1 MTVNYFF
8 FQDNP
13 ECNDI
18 TSTIAFSGI
27 RNLDSTISTGNYISY
42 NTATI
47 NTNGVLDLGSGL
59 FTVPRGGHGKYS
71 FSFVCSGRR
80 TKSIHIVVEKN
91 GLEKF
96 RITDGDDQNVEG
108 ANVSYYWLED
118 LQDGDTIRLQVYDW
132 SIRDSLHSNPNNPV
146 IFNGFRLS

>member
-47 NTNGVLDLGSGL
+47 NTNGVLDLSSGL
-59 FTVPRGGHGKYS
+59 FTVPRDGHGQYA

-80 TKSIHIVVEKN
+80 SKYLVISVQKN
-91 GLEKF
+91 GDSKF
-96 RITDGDDQNVEG
+96 LIADADVENIEG

-118 LQDGDTIRLQVYDW
+118 LQDGDTIRLQVLSGD
-132 SIRDSLHSNPNNPV
+132 DLHSNPNNHV
-146 IFNGFRLS
+146 IFSGFRLT